1 MAITDINI
9 SEELTT
15 NAPSIKYRGNEGPKA
30 PMQMAA
36 ADPMLVEEYQK
47 YVFEMEEQ
55 GLQPVSFEQFVQ
67 EIMSGMANGGRAG
80 YGLGSIVKSIT
91 RPIKKVVSKVGDVAS
106 SPLGKAAAAYG
117 LGTWLGGSP
126 AFGGAG
132 GSFFN
137 RLSSPS
143 NILNL
148 KNLSGWKNLAV
159 GMPGSKSYA
168 GTMPSGKRLYK
179 NIAET
184 KGILGTGGKF
194 SPLRTLGLTSLIPFS
209 GIGMEED
216 EVLEDFPIT
225 DKVSQAFDIDYS
237 KMRQEI
243 ADAAAR
249 GATEIELKDILNKYG
264 VTESSIDWSTIR
276 KGSAGGGRINRY
288 KGGLS
293 VPSEYTME
301 DAIKTSMQ
309 DKMGGITDIMKQAD
323 LYRQGDVGQMY
334 MNQGGRIGYRY
345 GKTYKDA
352 TEREKL
358 KEILKNR
365 DIISLDDY
373 STEEL
378 MSLLKGMRPSRKQG
392 RFGRLR
398 KQEGGGADYINT
410 HKPKKRGNPP
420 VMSQKKQKKDED
432 EKSEFLKKLIKFRD
446 SVLDVPETMSPLPDN
461 RKMKNEGG
469 LLDLGGLEKD
479 YRETGGFV
487 PIGEYEKKDDVPARL
502 SVNEFVM
509 TADAVRGAGDG
520 DIDKGSEVMEGI
532 MENFEQKGR
541 AMKGAMM
548 PMKSEMEPLRSR
560 MNPMKSGVG
569 EVISGA
575 LEATGAAPSAN
586 VPMQELEA
594 LSEGMRNISSD
605 RMKMAGPDWYL
616 KRIEHLMFLGY
627 SYEEAADIAYDSN
640 KYYEVIG
647 SDPMARKQGASDM
660 FEVSERLSEVV

>member
-1 MAITDINI
+1 MMPT
-9 SEELTT
+9 
-15 NAPSIKYRGNEGPKA
+15 
-30 PMQMAA
+30 
-36 ADPMLVEEYQK
+36 
-47 YVFEMEEQ
+47 
-55 GLQPVSFEQFVQ
+55 
-67 EIMSGMANGGRAG
+67 
-80 YGLGSIVKSIT
+80 GLGWLA
-91 RPIKKVVSKVGDVAS
+91 GAS
-106 SPLGKAAAAYG
+106 L
-117 LGTWLGGSP
+117 L
-126 AFGGAG
+126 
-132 GSFFN
+132 
-137 RLSSPS
+137 
-143 NILNL
+143 
-148 KNLSGWKNLAV
+148 
-159 GMPGSKSYA
+159 
-168 GTMPSGKRLYK
+168 
-179 NIAET
+179 
-184 KGILGTGGKF
+184 
-194 SPLRTLGLTSLIPFS
+194 PFS

-216 EVLEDFPIT
+216 EVLEDFPVV

-288 KGGLS
+288 EGGLS
-293 VPSEYTME
+293 VPSQYTIE

-309 DKMGGITDIMKQAD
+309 DKMGGITDVMKQAD

-345 GKTYKDA
+345 GRTYKDA

-461 RKMKNEGG
+461 RKMKYEGG
-469 LLDLGGLEKD
+469 LLDLGGMEKD

-560 MNPMKSGVG
+560 MNPMGSGVG

>member
-106 SPLGKAAAAYG
+106 SDLGKAALIGGTMFG
-117 LGTWLGGSP
+117 LPGTQFGGLLGRAS
-126 AFGGAG
+126 FGGAAPSIFGKTG
-132 GSFFN
+132 GIKAL
-137 RLSSPS
+137 LSQYFKPS
-143 NILNL
+143 TY
-148 KNLSGWKNLAV
+148 LS
-159 GMPGSKSYA
+159 
-168 GTMPSGKRLYK
+168 K
-179 NIAET
+179 NID
-184 KGILGTGGKF
+184 GTIEHTIPSRFSEMISNYPGGKIG
-194 SPLRTLGLTSLIPFS
+194 LGLTAASLLPIA
-209 GIGMEED
+209 GIGMQED
-216 EVLEDFPIT
+216 EVLEDFPVT

-249 GATEIELKDILNKYG
+249 GASLDEIKAIQIKYG
-264 VTESSIDWSTIR
+264 VTPSTLGSSWDTI
-276 KGSAGGGRINRY
+276 KKAAEGGRINRY
-288 KGGLS
+288 EGGLS
-293 VPSEYTME
+293 VPSQYTIE

-309 DKMGGITDIMKQAD
+309 DKMGGITDVMKQAD

-345 GKTYKDA
+345 GRTYKDA

-469 LLDLGGLEKD
+469 LLDLGGMEKD

-541 AMKGAMM
+541 AMKGNMT

-560 MNPMKSGVG
+560 MNPMESGVG

-575 LEATGAAPSAN
+575 LEATGGAPSAN

-594 LSEGMRNISSD
+594 LSEGMRNIPSD